1 MQNRRGRGQVTI
13 AYLLMAAVAALLV
26 VVLAVRQVTRATT
39 AEVWTAKTQ
48 LKAGQKVDASH
59 LTLARIARKALPAG
73 AITNASAIV
82 GRVLSTPVAQGAPLT
97 MQEFEPR
104 GDHKWLSDIAEPGRS
119 IMAVRTAGAIVPAKS
134 FRNND
139 RLDIY
144 AITGRGETKVV
155 ARDAR
160 FLGSMKAPAEQRPA
174 NALADM
180 VASANPKRGS
190 RGGGIVALVLSLRQQ
205 DLDAVASA
213 QGTGSRLAF
222 ALHGVNEPPYVPVA
236 ALPPAEAPTVDL
248 IMGKKRE
255 KVNVIQ

>member
-1 MQNRRGRGQVTI
+1 
-13 AYLLMAAVAALLV
+13 
-26 VVLAVRQVTRATT
+26 
-39 AEVWTAKTQ
+39 
-48 LKAGQKVDASH
+48 
-59 LTLARIARKALPAG
+59 
-73 AITNASAIV
+73 
-82 GRVLSTPVAQGAPLT
+82 
-97 MQEFEPR
+97 MQEFEPK
-104 GDHKWLSDIAEPGRS
+104 GDQKFLSDIAEPGRS
-119 IMAVRTAGAIVPAKS
+119 IMAIRTGGAIVPAKS

-144 AITGRGETKVV
+144 AVSQRGETKVV

-160 FLGSMKAPAEQRPA
+160 FLGSMKAPVEQRPT

-180 VASANPKRGS
+180 VASASPKRGN
-190 RGGGIVALVLSLRQQ
+190 GGGIVALVLSLRQQ

-213 QGTGSRLAF
+213 QGSGSRLAF